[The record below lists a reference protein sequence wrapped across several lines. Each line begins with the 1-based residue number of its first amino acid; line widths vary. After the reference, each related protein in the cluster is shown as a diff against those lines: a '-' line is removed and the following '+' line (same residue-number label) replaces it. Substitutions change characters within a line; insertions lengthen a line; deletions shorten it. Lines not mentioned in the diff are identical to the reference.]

1 MLRGNMHPAPST
13 RPFRTMTAPSCM
25 GAFTKK
31 MFFSNSLETAAS
43 STVPLRTMSSSRF
56 SRSNTIRAPVR
67 DWDISVQAST
77 VWSMA
82 CSTAVPASA
91 REKKAMKRRLPTSSR
106 MRRISGWKR
115 TISATTPHLTSWF
128 MIKLMLFIF
137 RTMDSISAA
146 RNTSTPL
153 SRLAARVL

>member
-1 MLRGNMHPAPST
+1 
-13 RPFRTMTAPSCM
+13 M

-31 MFFSNSLETAAS
+31 MFFKSSLDTAAS

-82 CSTAVPASA
+82 CSTAVPASVL
-91 REKKAMKRRLPTSSR
+91 EKKAMKRRLPTSSR
-106 MRRISGWKR
+106 IRRISGWKR
-115 TISATTPHLTSWF
+115 ITSA
-128 MIKLMLFIF
+128 
-137 RTMDSISAA
+137 
-146 RNTSTPL
+146 STPQL
-153 SRLAARVL
+153 TRDRMMKVMLRICRM